1 MVRKPAENLTG
12 KGQTVISSKLSLIE
26 NSYNFL
32 NQSLVHYRKTGRNI
46 HEWPFAVLH
55 ITQSIE
61 LMLKHVLKTVH
72 PILIFEDI
80 DHPRNTVSLERAL
93 IRLETVGITVGE
105 KEKIN
110 IRRATSYRNQVVHY
124 EFDLNKHE
132 CKKIY
137 AQLFEFT
144 HFFHLTHFDKEIH
157 AHIRKTH
164 WAAEARLMRYFQENF
179 VSYNGVEMFKDS
191 PAEIM
196 EAQRRPFI
204 TFGSTRYA
212 RLRYGEEGGWWSDL
226 LNFADTPC
234 HDCGAVKGQYHSEGC
249 DVERCP
255 KCHSQL
261 LGCECWS

>member
-1 MVRKPAENLTG
+1 MERKPAENLTA
-12 KGQTVISSKLSLIE
+12 KRQLTISSKLSLIE

-93 IRLETVGITVGE
+93 IRLETVGISVGE
-105 KEKIN
+105 KEKVN
-110 IRRATSYRNQVVHY
+110 IRKAANHRNQVVHY

-132 CKKIY
+132 CKKIF

-144 HFFHLTHFDKEIH
+144 HFFHLTHLDKEIH
-157 AHIRKTH
+157 AHIIKAH
-164 WAAEARLMRYFQENF
+164 WATEARLMRYFQENF
-179 VSYNGVEMFKDS
+179 VVYNGIEMHRDNPKDILDAQRTTFLWTVLIVTS
-191 PAEIM
+191 VYDMATNGAPM
-196 EAQRRPFI
+196 EAMPI
-204 TFGSTRYA
+204 LHVMTVVS
-212 RLRYGEEGGWWSDL
+212 
-226 LNFADTPC
+226 
-234 HDCGAVKGQYHSEGC
+234 
-249 DVERCP
+249 
-255 KCHSQL
+255 
-261 LGCECWS
+261 